1 MSMIVNNNKATTSQ
15 ITATLEKLFEEHFEK
30 KPESIEALAVSGSD
44 RRYFRLTAGKTVA
57 IGTYNTNVTEN
68 NTYFYFTEL
77 FRRHQIN
84 VPEIYHR
91 SKDRR
96 AYLQQDL
103 GKTTLF
109 DLVIKDGYT
118 EPVRKLYNKALAQL
132 AKVQWV
138 AGREADYKQCFAAR
152 QFDEKAIMS
161 DLLYFKYY
169 FADLQGIPYDR
180 SLLMS
185 EMELL
190 SKDLGRVQPQTFM
203 YRDFQS
209 RNIMVHEG
217 KLYFIDFQGGMQG
230 PPQYDIASLLWQARA
245 QLPAAWKEELL
256 NSYIAALAD
265 LHVPRMDEIYFR
277 RGYVQFVLV
286 RLLQVLGAYG
296 FRGLLQ
302 HKAHFVTSIGPALKN
317 LENFLSDHPQTP
329 AYPELRSLLEKITSR
344 EMQDKYATGVT
355 DKEAKLEIQVCSFSY
370 KGGIPKTAGPHGGGF
385 VFDCRG
391 LLNPGRYAAYKYLTG
406 NDELVKQFLERE
418 TRMPDFMNHVYALV
432 SINVEDYIAR
442 GFEQLSIS
450 FGCTGGQHRSVYAAN
465 ELANHLRAR
474 YNVKVEVSHLNEK
487 KWVLGDEQVADTN

>member
-1 MSMIVNNNKATTSQ
+1 MSITTGKSIVQ
-15 ITATLEKLFEEHFEK
+15 ITAIIEKLFEEHFEK
-30 KPESIEALAVSGSD
+30 KPDSIEALPVSGSD
-44 RRYFRLTAGKTVA
+44 RRYYRIVSGKTAA
-57 IGTYNTNVTEN
+57 IGTYNTNVAEN

-84 VPEIYHR
+84 VPEVYKI

-103 GKTTLF
+103 GRTSLF
-109 DLVIKDGYT
+109 DMVIADGYT
-118 EPVRKLYNKALAQL
+118 EPIRKLYHKALAQL
-132 AKVQWV
+132 AKVQWI
-138 AGREADYKQCFAAR
+138 AGREADYKQCFSSK

-180 SLLMS
+180 SGLIS

-190 SKDLGRVQPQTFM
+190 SKELGRVQPQTLMF
-203 YRDFQS
+203 RDFQS

-217 KLYFIDFQGGMQG
+217 KVFFIDFQGSMQG

-245 QLPAAWKEELL
+245 QLPPAWKEDLL
-256 NSYIAALAD
+256 NGYISSLND

-286 RLLQVLGAYG
+286 RLLQVLGSYG

-302 HKAHFVTSIGPALKN
+302 HKAHFLTSIGPALKN
-317 LENFLSDHPQTP
+317 LDTFLAGHPQTP
-329 AYPELRSLLEKITSR
+329 AYPELRSLLEKLSSPDMQEKYTTTSTT
-344 EMQDKYATGVT
+344 EKPALAVH
-355 DKEAKLEIQVCSFSY
+355 VSSFSY
-370 KGGIPKTAGPHGGGF
+370 KSGLPKVTGPHGGGF

-391 LLNPGRYAAYKYLTG
+391 IMNPGRYAAYKYHTG
-406 NDELVKQFLERE
+406 NDELVRQFLERE
-418 TRMPDFMNHVYALV
+418 TRMPDFMNYVNALV
-432 SINVEDYIAR
+432 SISVDDYIAR
-442 GFEQLSIS
+442 GFEQLSVS

-465 ELANHLRAR
+465 QLADYLKTR
-474 YNVKVEVSHLNEK
+474 YNIDVEVTHCNEK
-487 KWVLGDEQVADTN
+487 KWVLGEENVEA

>member
-1 MSMIVNNNKATTSQ
+1 MNPKSTVQ
-15 ITATLEKLFEEHFEK
+15 VTATLEKLFEEHFEI
-30 KPESIEALAVSGSD
+30 KPETIEALPISGSD
-44 RRYFRLTAGKTVA
+44 RRYYRLSAGKTTA
-57 IGTYNTNVTEN
+57 IGTYNTNVAEN
-68 NTYFYFTEL
+68 NTHFYFTEL
-77 FRRHQIN
+77 FRRHQVN

-103 GKTTLF
+103 GNTTLF
-109 DLVIKDGYT
+109 DLVTKDGYT
-118 EPVRKLYNKALAQL
+118 DDNKKLYHKALAQL
-132 AKVQWV
+132 AKAQWI
-138 AGREADYKQCFAAR
+138 AGREADYKQCFASR
-152 QFDEKAIMS
+152 QFDEKAIML

-190 SKDLGRVQPQTFM
+190 SKDLGRVQPQTLM

-217 KLYFIDFQGGMQG
+217 KLYFIDFQGSMQG

-245 QLPAAWKEELL
+245 QLPTPWKEELL
-256 NSYIAALAD
+256 NGYVTTLNE

-302 HKAHFVTSIGPALKN
+302 HKAHFINSIGPALRN
-317 LENFLSDHPQTP
+317 LEQFLSDNPQTP
-329 AYPELRSLLEKITSR
+329 NYPELRSLLEKVTSR
-344 EMQDKYATGVT
+344 EMQDKYNISAPP
-355 DKEAKLEIQVCSFSY
+355 ENAAKLEVQVCSFSY
-370 KGGIPKTAGPHGGGF
+370 KQGIPKTSSAHGGGY

-391 LLNPGRYAAYKYLTG
+391 LLNPGRYVAYKHLTG

-432 SINVEDYIAR
+432 SLNVEDYMAR
-442 GFEQLSIS
+442 GFEQLSVA

-465 ELANHLRAR
+465 ELAKHLRSR
-474 YNVKVEVSHLNEK
+474 YGIKVEVTHCNEK
-487 KWVLGDEQVADTN
+487 RWVLSEEVATDS